1 MRCGVDFIDETLSQA
16 EGMRGKDKC
25 KWNEK
30 GCFWIYEILWETPP
44 LNVLSVLL
52 SCYIS
57 KRCWLSQT
65 ATEPD
70 LK

>member
-30 GCFWIYEILWETPP
+30 GCFWIYEILWETPHWMSYQCFWA
-44 LNVLSVLL
+44 VTSVND
-52 SCYIS
+52 
-57 KRCWLSQT
+57 
-65 ATEPD
+65 AD
-70 LK
+70 